1 MLQRWCQWVLKRKW
15 RPSFLWFI
23 LWPMKLNLPIIQFLW
38 PRVTCLPPMETEICI
53 DLFLCCFK
61 YSWYFII
68 FVIFTLYRCINLI
81 YIPFIFEL
89 SQLPFT
95 ISWTQI
101 EGRKYIYRKPSFE
114 KLVKYFCSIIFSAFS
129 RVIFNNHS
137 YSQMFQQ
144 PTQ

>member
-1 MLQRWCQWVLKRKW
+1 MV
-15 RPSFLWFI
+15 PVSFKKE
-23 LWPMKLNLPIIQFLW
+23 MKTKFSLIYIVAYELNLPIIQFLW

-101 EGRKYIYRKPSFE
+101 EGRKHIYRKPSFE